1 MNDPPYRR
9 QGAGWLLDLLVQPRA
24 ARTDIAGLHEGRLK
38 LRLTAAPVDD
48 AANAA
53 LVQFLAQRLGLPRGA
68 FDVVRGRTGRRKTVR
83 IAAGDEL
90 APRLSALLETG
101 A

>member
-1 MNDPPYRR
+1 MNDQPYRR
-9 QGAGWLLDLLVQPRA
+9 QGAVWLLDLLVQPRA
-24 ARTDIAGLHEGRLK
+24 ARTEFAGLHDGRIK
-38 LRLTAAPVDD
+38 LRLTAPPVDD

-68 FDVVRGRTGRRKTVR
+68 VDVASGRTGRRKTVR
-83 IAAGDEL
+83 IEAGDEL
-90 APRLSALLETG
+90 APRLSALLGTH